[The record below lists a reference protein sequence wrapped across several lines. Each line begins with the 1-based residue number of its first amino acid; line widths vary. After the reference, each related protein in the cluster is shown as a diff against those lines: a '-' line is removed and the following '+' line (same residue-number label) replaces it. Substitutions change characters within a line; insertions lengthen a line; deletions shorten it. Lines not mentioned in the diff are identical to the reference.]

1 MIVHVHEHMLRTL
14 DMQCTQRPLIFGQ
27 KTSFIVY
34 YGYFSYCLPSL
45 KGSTYMYNVCIM
57 CLIKDECKYAHIVTC
72 YQFLFARIRNTET
85 NKRIKQ
91 QNLPSVEIC
100 MRFVTKSLTNLLGSF
115 SAQWMVRCASIYDPD
130 PGSHKFLSY
139 FCSVVLLFCC
149 VFVSLQSLLIFFS
162 CATHP
167 KAPFKSYIGQ
177 L

>member
-1 MIVHVHEHMLRTL
+1 MYTKTFDFWPKNEFYCILRLFFLLFTL
-14 DMQCTQRPLIFGQ
+14 IKRIY
-27 KTSFIVY
+27 IH
-34 YGYFSYCLPSL
+34 
-45 KGSTYMYNVCIM
+45 VCIM